1 MASESSDLYF
11 NPWDE
16 AFKINPYPHY
26 KPLLEGP
33 PRILNLFM
41 PVALIARYNDAV
53 AVLCDH
59 ENYTAVKPDIPFLN
73 DQFKIFRGAPIL
85 QTCDPPLHTRLR
97 RVVSRS
103 FASHRIEQMEPRIRS
118 ITSELLDRVEQR
130 GRFEVMA
137 DLANPLPMMVI
148 SEMLGIPPEDYDRF
162 KSWCDGFV
170 AGQNVPPGMP
180 VPPEVEVA
188 NSALREYF
196 AAEIEK
202 RQRQPSDDLIGTL
215 VAAQEQGDGLSME
228 ETLAFIVM
236 LLIAGNETTTNLI
249 GNGMLA
255 LGRNPDHMARLR
267 AQPQLMGTAVEE
279 ILRYD
284 PPIQVALTLPIA
296 RRDMNI
302 GGTAIPAGAL
312 MFVILA
318 AANRDP
324 ARFADPERF
333 DIGRHPNPHLAF
345 GEGIHHCAGALLAR
359 LEGGIAFSIV
369 LARFPRLVL
378 ADPEVQPPYKGSYF
392 MRGIGSL
399 EMRV

>member
-180 VPPEVEVA
+180 VPPEVEAA

-215 VAAQEQGDGLSME
+215 VAAQEQGEGLSME

-359 LEGGIAFSIV
+359 LEGGIAFSMV

>member
-1 MASESSDLYF
+1 MAQTIELDF

-16 AFKINPYPHY
+16 AFKVNPYPHY
-26 KPLLEGP
+26 DALLAGP

-41 PVALIARYNDAV
+41 PVALIARYDDAV

-59 ENYTAVKPDIPFLN
+59 ENFTAVKPDIPFLN

-103 FASHRIEQMEPRIRS
+103 FASHRIEHMEPRIRA
-118 ITSELLDRVEQR
+118 ITSELLDSVERR

-180 VPPEVEVA
+180 VPPEVEAA
-188 NSALREYF
+188 NGALREYF

-202 RQRQPSDDLIGTL
+202 RRRQPSDDLIGML
-215 VAAQEQGDGLSME
+215 VAAQEQGEGLTLD

-249 GNGMLA
+249 GNGMMA
-255 LGRNPDHMARLR
+255 LGRNPDQMARLR
-267 AQPQLMGTAVEE
+267 AQPQLMEAAVEE
-279 ILRYD
+279 MLRYD

-296 RRDMNI
+296 RREMNI
-302 GGTAIPAGAL
+302 GGTTIPAGAL

-324 ARFADPERF
+324 ARFAHPERF

-345 GEGIHHCAGALLAR
+345 SEGIHHCAGALLAR
-359 LEGGIAFSIV
+359 LEGKIAFSAA
-369 LARFPRLVL
+369 LARFPLLGL
-378 ADPEVQPPYKGSYF
+378 ADPNVQPPYKGSYF

-399 EMRV
+399 EMTI